1 MLKTEKK
8 SLAVNQ
14 PIQVSTFDERGLLL
28 KSKEK
33 KQKKKKNRRK
43 KKKKRMKKRNKKRRR
58 KKSNRKRSKQ
68 IERKLFTSFRAEHT
82 NGNRF

>member
-33 KQKKKKNRRK
+33 KQKKKK
-43 KKKKRMKKRNKKRRR
+43 KKRMKKRNKKRRR
-58 KKSNRKRSKQ
+58 KKSNRKRSKL
-68 IERKLFTSFRAEHT
+68 IERKMFTSFRAEHT